1 MALTVKV
8 HFADE
13 CPTYMKNVGSQ
24 FWLLLLSNLHTRI
37 LKSFSVPVYIV
48 YSYRFWKQ
56 IIDNRGRQ
64 VKMKMPLKKFIS
76 LYTRNLIFTNKE
88 MPLRD
93 GHSLKTGRVFQI
105 YHTVLYR
112 KERPLLHK

>member
-48 YSYRFWKQ
+48 YSYRCWKQ

-64 VKMKMPLKKFIS
+64 VKMKMPLKKV
-76 LYTRNLIFTNKE
+76 YLIVYKKLN
-88 MPLRD
+88 
-93 GHSLKTGRVFQI
+93 I
-105 YHTVLYR
+105 Y
-112 KERPLLHK
+112 